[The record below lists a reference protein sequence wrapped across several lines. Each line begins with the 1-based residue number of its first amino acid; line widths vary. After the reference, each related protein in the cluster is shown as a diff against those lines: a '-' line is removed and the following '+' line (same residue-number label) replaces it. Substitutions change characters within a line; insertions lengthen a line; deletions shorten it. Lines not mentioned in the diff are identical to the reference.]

1 MPQTIHMI
9 PDPCFHQGFSA
20 LGLMDGTEGHT
31 EVTRLT
37 CGDPDATPRWR
48 TAAWCSRYSFADPAC
63 NARSH
68 PREGVYVFTNPSK
81 EVTVDTRTGT
91 LGLFLKASEVY
102 TDGLR
107 QKDTPWAHLLLETDF
122 TSMERPAPEY
132 RLCGLQSL
140 AMSMECQLAY
150 FHGDRS
156 VQDDEIHAAQ
166 FVFFLVVQNRNP
178 QSPGCGEMIWFS
190 IPAFDNRYPYI
201 ERSIQYDEGTQALM
215 VSVDPRSY
223 LTEHNNFWQDGAI
236 RFGEDTPWVR
246 VQANILAELNDAYHQ
261 AKARG
266 YIPRTQWEDLYIGGM
281 NTGWELPGTYDCRMN
296 IRDLRLDGTL

>member
-1 MPQTIHMI
+1 MI

-48 TAAWCSRYSFADPAC
+48 IAAWCSRYSFADPAC

-81 EVTVDTRTGT
+81 EVKVDTRTGT

-122 TSMERPAPEY
+122 TSMERPRRNTASAGCS
-132 RLCGLQSL
+132 RLRCPWNAS
-140 AMSMECQLAY
+140 
-150 FHGDRS
+150 
-156 VQDDEIHAAQ
+156 
-166 FVFFLVVQNRNP
+166 
-178 QSPGCGEMIWFS
+178 SPIF
-190 IPAFDNRYPYI
+190 
-201 ERSIQYDEGTQALM
+201 T
-215 VSVDPRSY
+215 
-223 LTEHNNFWQDGAI
+223 AI
-236 RFGEDTPWVR
+236 GR
-246 VQANILAELNDAYHQ
+246 
-261 AKARG
+261 
-266 YIPRTQWEDLYIGGM
+266 
-281 NTGWELPGTYDCRMN
+281 CRMMKSTRPSSSSSWWCRTG
-296 IRDLRLDGTL
+296 IRSRRAAGK